1 MFLLHSNGVLVSG
14 KALFSFPLGLW
25 KWKQYNN
32 NSSLYQACMARKKKK
47 KRAVR
52 GPVASLYGKE
62 EEEGQSEGLH
72 QACTARKK
80 RRGDLERVARM
91 FQKR

>member
-1 MFLLHSNGVLVSG
+1 
-14 KALFSFPLGLW
+14 
-25 KWKQYNN
+25 
-32 NSSLYQACMARKKKK
+32 MARKKK